1 MTMRLTWQ
9 GSEVRQIDVID
20 LTVRVAFSAA
30 SSTRVDDDRSGRGI
44 DGFLRPLTVVFSG
57 ARLQGDLES
66 ALGTLA
72 DSVLMHRGHTHRE
85 FALPFSLHGGL
96 QAELVFRNGTVL
108 QIEADTVSC
117 TPDASSQFFESMAC

>member
-9 GSEVRQIDVID
+9 GSEVRQVE
-20 LTVRVAFSAA
+20 LAGGTVRLLFSAA
-30 SSTRVDDDRSGRGI
+30 SAAQDAGDRGGRGAE
-44 DGFLRPLTVVFSG
+44 GFLRPLAVVFTG
-57 ARLQGDLES
+57 ARLRGDAES

-72 DSVLMHRGHTHRE
+72 DSLLNHAGHIHRHL
-85 FALPFSLHGGL
+85 ALPFSLSGGV

-117 TPDASSQFFESMAC
+117 TPDENTRFFESMAC